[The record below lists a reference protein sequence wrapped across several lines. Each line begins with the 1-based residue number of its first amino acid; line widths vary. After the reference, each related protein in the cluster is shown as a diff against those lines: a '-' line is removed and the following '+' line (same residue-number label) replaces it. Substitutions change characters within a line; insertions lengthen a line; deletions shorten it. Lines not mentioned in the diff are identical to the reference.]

1 MSQMYYN
8 KMMKKIVF
16 LIMMVLCTMTVHSQ
30 TSEPFKGKLVNDEYQ
45 IYLKL
50 NAYEQNIT
58 VPDQEIYGELPGY
71 FGSKRDSR
79 LWLVLDCEV
88 IDEKTVELKVINDY
102 GSEDFTAR
110 LSLNNNGTY
119 TLKHL
124 DGSTYKIVVDSKYV
138 KIPKKLEMKNDN

>member
-1 MSQMYYN
+1 M
-8 KMMKKIVF
+8 
-16 LIMMVLCTMTVHSQ
+16 CTINVHGQSV
-30 TSEPFKGKLVNDEYQ
+30 EPFKGKFVNDEYQ

-79 LWLVLDCEV
+79 QWLVIECE
-88 IDEKTVELKVINDY
+88 IINNNTVEMKVVNDY

-110 LSLNNNGTY
+110 LTLNSDGTY

-124 DGSTYKIVVDSKYV
+124 EGSTYKIVVDSKYV
-138 KIPKKLEMKNDN
+138 KIPKKIEMKIEGDLKGS

>member
-1 MSQMYYN
+1 
-8 KMMKKIVF
+8 MM
-16 LIMMVLCTMTVHSQ
+16 IMCTINVHGQSV
-30 TSEPFKGKLVNDEYQ
+30 EPFKGKFVNDEYQ

-79 LWLVLDCEV
+79 QWLVMECE
-88 IDEKTVELKVINDY
+88 IINNNTVEMKVVNDY

-110 LSLNNNGTY
+110 LTLNSDGTY

-124 DGSTYKIVVDSKYV
+124 EGSTYKIVVDSKYV
-138 KIPKKLEMKNDN
+138 KIPKKIEMKIEGDLKGS

>member
-1 MSQMYYN
+1 M
-8 KMMKKIVF
+8 
-16 LIMMVLCTMTVHSQ
+16 CTINVHGQSV
-30 TSEPFKGKLVNDEYQ
+30 EPFKGKFVNDEYQ

-79 LWLVLDCEV
+79 QWLVIECE
-88 IDEKTVELKVINDY
+88 IINNNTVEMKVVNDY

-110 LSLNNNGTY
+110 LTLNSDGTY

-124 DGSTYKIVVDSKYV
+124 EGSTYKIVVDSKYV
-138 KIPKKLEMKNDN
+138 KIPKKIEMKIEGDLIGS

>member
-1 MSQMYYN
+1 M
-8 KMMKKIVF
+8 
-16 LIMMVLCTMTVHSQ
+16 CTINVHGQSV
-30 TSEPFKGKLVNDEYQ
+30 EPFKGKFVNDEYQ

-58 VPDQEIYGELPGY
+58 VPDQEIYGDLPGY

-79 LWLVLDCEV
+79 QWLVIECE
-88 IDEKTVELKVINDY
+88 IINNNTVEMKVVNDY

-110 LSLNNNGTY
+110 LTLNSDGTY

-124 DGSTYKIVVDSKYV
+124 EGSTYKIVVDSKYV
-138 KIPKKLEMKNDN
+138 KIPKKIEMKIEGDLKGS

>member
-1 MSQMYYN
+1 
-8 KMMKKIVF
+8 MM
-16 LIMMVLCTMTVHSQ
+16 IMCTINVHGQSV
-30 TSEPFKGKLVNDEYQ
+30 EPFKGKFVNDEYQ

-58 VPDQEIYGELPGY
+58 VPEQEIYGELPGY

-79 LWLVLDCEV
+79 QWLVIECE
-88 IDEKTVELKVINDY
+88 IINNNTVEMKVVNDY

-110 LSLNNNGTY
+110 LTLNSDGTY

-124 DGSTYKIVVDSKYV
+124 EGSTYKIVVDSKYV
-138 KIPKKLEMKNDN
+138 KIPKKIEMKIEGDLKGS

>member
-1 MSQMYYN
+1 
-8 KMMKKIVF
+8 MM
-16 LIMMVLCTMTVHSQ
+16 IMCTINVHGQSI
-30 TSEPFKGKLVNDEYQ
+30 EPFKGKFVNDEYQ

-79 LWLVLDCEV
+79 QWLVIECE
-88 IDEKTVELKVINDY
+88 IINNNTVEMKVVNDY

-110 LSLNNNGTY
+110 LTLNSDGTY

-124 DGSTYKIVVDSKYV
+124 EGSTYKIVVDSKYV
-138 KIPKKLEMKNDN
+138 KIPKKIEMKIEGDLKGS

>member
-1 MSQMYYN
+1 M
-8 KMMKKIVF
+8 
-16 LIMMVLCTMTVHSQ
+16 IMCTINVHGQSV
-30 TSEPFKGKLVNDEYQ
+30 EPFKGKFVNDEYQ

-79 LWLVLDCEV
+79 QWLVIECE
-88 IDEKTVELKVINDY
+88 IINNNTVEMKVVNDY

-110 LSLNNNGTY
+110 LTLNSDGTY

-124 DGSTYKIVVDSKYV
+124 EGSTYKIVVDSKYV
-138 KIPKKLEMKNDN
+138 KIPKKIEMKIEGDLKGS

>member
-79 LWLVLDCEV
+79 LWLVLDCEI